1 MRALSLIVKGEI
13 ESSSCIGCSSK
24 ELRQGCSLFRR
35 KQENCE
41 KLVHKP
47 QQHAVGSCNV
57 R

>member
-24 ELRQGCSLFRR
+24 KLRQGCSLLRR